1 MPKQANALLGHRKK
15 GLEMWC
21 EGRKVRGRTRVLPGA
36 LSEASGACKFR
47 NKGFG
52 KQDSAVATSGHFP
65 NGRCEIRVVFSFTV
79 HRFEQGAEGFG
90 HQAAV

>member
-1 MPKQANALLGHRKK
+1 
-15 GLEMWC
+15 MWC

-47 NKGFG
+47 NEGFG